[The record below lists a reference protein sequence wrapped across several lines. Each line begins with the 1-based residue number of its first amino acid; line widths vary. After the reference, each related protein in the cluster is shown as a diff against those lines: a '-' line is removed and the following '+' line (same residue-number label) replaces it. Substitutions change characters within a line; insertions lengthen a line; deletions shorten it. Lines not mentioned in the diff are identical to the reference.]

1 MIRVKPRR
9 LNILHVA
16 TINNP
21 ISCQLGYS
29 PIETVIYNLDK
40 GLHARGHRSIVA
52 CTADSRV
59 AGERYATV
67 SRSLGDYLRECTP
80 KAQAHV
86 DRHLARALVRAQQ
99 GDIDVV
105 HMHEWFERVYN
116 RSFNPPVPIV
126 MTLHVPGVNSG
137 ITEFNETAPAVVD
150 RRQPHFVAIS
160 DHQRRE
166 YVDLVPVSD
175 TVPHGVDVDAFV
187 FRGEPEAT
195 PYLLSI
201 GRISP
206 VKGQDVAIE
215 IARRTGAK
223 LIVAGCVQDKAEDR
237 AFFASL
243 EGAFDL
249 VADVRRQPVGSDYFE
264 RVMEPILS
272 SDAQVVYIGEV
283 DATAKKH
290 WFRHAQATLFPVQWG
305 EPFGMV
311 LIESMASGTPI
322 VGFRRGAV
330 PEIVK
335 DGKTGFVVDSVDAM
349 VDAVGSIAQI
359 DRRDCRRHVE
369 EHYSIQRM
377 AEGYEA
383 VYERL
388 ARPQPVRVL
397 PKTGLRAA
405 GVAVRPDRRV
415 TIG

>member
-1 MIRVKPRR
+1 MLCVKPRR

-21 ISCQLGYS
+21 ISSQLGYS

-52 CTADSRV
+52 CSADSRV
-59 AGERYATV
+59 AGELHPTV

-105 HMHEWFERVYN
+105 HMHEWYERVYS
-116 RSFNPPVPIV
+116 RSFDPPVPIV
-126 MTLHVPGVNSG
+126 MTLHVPGANSG
-137 ITEFNETAPAVVD
+137 MLESSSAAPAESN

-166 YVDLVPVSD
+166 YAGLVPVSD
-175 TVPHGVDVDAFV
+175 VVSHGVDVDEYP
-187 FRGEPEAT
+187 FRGEPEAM

-201 GRISP
+201 GRLSP
-206 VKGQDVAIE
+206 VKGQDVAIDV
-215 IARRTGAK
+215 ARRSGAK

-237 AFFASL
+237 AFFESL
-243 EGAFDL
+243 LGAFDL
-249 VADVRRQPVGSDYFE
+249 VVDVRRKPVGNDYFE
-264 RVMEPILS
+264 RVMQPILS

-283 DATAKKH
+283 DTAAKKH

-311 LIESMASGTPI
+311 LIESMACGTPV

-330 PEIVK
+330 PEIVT
-335 DGKTGFVVDSVDAM
+335 DGKTGFVVDSVDEMIGAIS
-349 VDAVGSIAQI
+349 AVAQI
-359 DRRDCRRHVE
+359 DRRACRTYVE
-369 EHYSIQRM
+369 ERHSTDTM

-388 ARPQPVRVL
+388 AARPVRVL
-397 PKTGLRAA
+397 ANAGPRAA
-405 GVAVRPDRRV
+405 GVAMGPARRAS
-415 TIG
+415 IG

>member
-1 MIRVKPRR
+1 
-9 LNILHVA
+9 
-16 TINNP
+16 
-21 ISCQLGYS
+21 
-29 PIETVIYNLDK
+29 
-40 GLHARGHRSIVA
+40 
-52 CTADSRV
+52 
-59 AGERYATV
+59 V

-86 DRHLARALVRAQQ
+86 DRHLARSLIRAQQ
-99 GDIDVV
+99 GDIDVI
-105 HMHEWFERVYN
+105 HMHEWFERVYD
-116 RSFNPPVPIV
+116 RRFDPPVPIV
-126 MTLHVPGVNSG
+126 MTLHVPGSNSG
-137 ITEFNETAPAVVD
+137 MAEFNATAPAMVE

-160 DHQRRE
+160 DHQHRE
-166 YVDLVPVSD
+166 YAGLVPVSD
-175 TVPHGVDVDAFV
+175 VVPHGVDVDEYL
-187 FRGEPEAT
+187 FRGEPEAM

-215 IARRTGAK
+215 VARRSGAK
-223 LIVAGCVQDKAEDR
+223 LVIAGCVQDKTEDR
-237 AFFASL
+237 AFFESL
-243 EGAFDL
+243 KGAFDF
-249 VADVRRQPVGSDYFE
+249 VIDVGRKPVGSDYFQ
-264 RVMEPILS
+264 RVIQPILA
-272 SDAQVVYIGEV
+272 SDAQTIYIGEV
-283 DATAKKH
+283 DTAAKKH

-311 LIESMASGTPI
+311 LVESMASGTPI

-335 DGKTGFVVDSVDAM
+335 DGKTGFVVDSVGAM

-369 EHYSIQRM
+369 DCYSIQRM

-388 ARPQPVRVL
+388 AGPQPVRVL
-397 PKTGLRAA
+397 TKTGLRA
-405 GVAVRPDRRV
+405 GSVAARPKRRV

>member
-1 MIRVKPRR
+1 MFRVKPRR

-21 ISCQLGYS
+21 ISSQLGYS

-40 GLHARGHRSIVA
+40 GLHTLGHRSIVA
-52 CTADSRV
+52 CSADSRV
-59 AGERYATV
+59 AGERHATV
-67 SRSLGDYLRECTP
+67 SRSLGDYMRECTP

-86 DRHLARALVRAQQ
+86 DRHLAGALVRAQQ

-126 MTLHVPGVNSG
+126 MTLHVPAVNSG
-137 ITEFNETAPAVVD
+137 IAEFDATAPTVVD

-166 YVDLVPVSD
+166 YAGLVPVSD
-175 TVPHGVDVDAFV
+175 VVPHGVDVDEYI
-187 FRGEPEAT
+187 FRGEPEAM

-206 VKGQDVAIE
+206 VKGQDVAIDV
-215 IARRTGAK
+215 ARRSGAK
-223 LIVAGCVQDKAEDR
+223 LIIAGCVQDKAEDR
-237 AFFASL
+237 AFFESL
-243 EGAFDL
+243 IGAFDL
-249 VADVRRQPVGSDYFE
+249 VVDVGQEPVGSDYFE
-264 RVMEPILS
+264 RVMQPILA

-283 DATAKKH
+283 DTAAKKH

-330 PEIVK
+330 PEIVQ
-335 DGKTGFVVDSVDAM
+335 DGKTGFFVDSVDEM
-349 VDAVGSIAQI
+349 VDAVGSVARI

-369 EHYSIQRM
+369 ERYSIERM

-388 ARPQPVRVL
+388 ARVQPIRVP
-397 PKTGLRAA
+397 PKTGLRVA
-405 GVAVRPDRRV
+405 GVAMRPERRV

>member
-1 MIRVKPRR
+1 MVHVKPRR

-16 TINNP
+16 TINTP
-21 ISCQLGYS
+21 ISSQLGYS
-29 PIETVIYNLDK
+29 PVETVIYNLDK

-52 CTADSRV
+52 CSADSRV
-59 AGERYATV
+59 AGERHATV
-67 SRSLGDYLRECTP
+67 SRSLGDYLRGCTP

-86 DRHLARALVRAQQ
+86 DLHLARALERAQQ

-105 HMHEWFERVYN
+105 HMHEWFERVYD

-126 MTLHVPGVNSG
+126 MTLHVPGAYSG
-137 ITEFNETAPAVVD
+137 IAEFNATAPAVVE

-160 DHQRRE
+160 DHQREE
-166 YVDLVPVSD
+166 YAGLVPVSD
-175 TVPHGVDVDAFV
+175 VVPHGVDADEYV
-187 FRGEPEAT
+187 FRGEPEAM

-215 IARRTGAK
+215 VARRSGAK
-223 LIVAGCVQDKAEDR
+223 LIIAGCVQDKEEDR
-237 AFFASL
+237 AFFHSL
-243 EGAFDL
+243 KGAFDL
-249 VADVRRQPVGSDYFE
+249 VVDVGQKAIGSDYFE
-264 RVMEPILS
+264 RVMQPILA

-283 DATAKKH
+283 DTAAKKH

-335 DGKTGFVVDSVDAM
+335 DGKTGFVIDSVDEM
-349 VDAVGSIAQI
+349 VDAVRSIAQI

-369 EHYSIQRM
+369 ERYSIEKM

-388 ARPQPVRVL
+388 ARAQPIRVL

-405 GVAVRPDRRV
+405 GVAMRPVRRV